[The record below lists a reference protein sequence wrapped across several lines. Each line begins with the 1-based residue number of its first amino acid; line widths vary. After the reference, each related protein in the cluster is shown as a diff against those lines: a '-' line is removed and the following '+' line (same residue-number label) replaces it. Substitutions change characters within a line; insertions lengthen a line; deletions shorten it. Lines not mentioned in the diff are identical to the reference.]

1 MWEFNGQYL
10 GIVVAELIT
19 VDIHLDR
26 RLALTPVFRPENV
39 GDIGISS
46 RMYDIGIISVLIW
59 FPGKSE
65 YPLTCG
71 NPDSREPGY
80 RFTSHSLIGRFVEEP
95 LELDLGSSGFA
106 VTNGIYRF
114 IIPSPSQNKLTLS
127 LHLLP
132 KLPSANGKSELV
144 K

>member
-10 GIVVAELIT
+10 EIVVAELIT

-26 RLALTPVFRPENV
+26 RLALTHVFRPENV

-80 RFTSHSLIGRFVEEP
+80 RFTSPSNPRSVPRSI
-95 LELDLGSSGFA
+95 LGLLRGVSVYDPGSFLPRYIARKTIHPGAFTFLHQKYIN
-106 VTNGIYRF
+106 TN
-114 IIPSPSQNKLTLS
+114 S
-127 LHLLP
+127 
-132 KLPSANGKSELV
+132 
-144 K
+144 